1 MSTMDHPLPDSQFL
15 PTNDSNWCQL
25 ASQNVGHLAAESVF
39 SNGYIQWPTFSSHD
53 QGGYHPGP
61 AAQTYDNDPVS
72 HRGRLAGAQVA
83 VSLSQY
89 PKPIA
94 TQPHQLQIYGG
105 ASGEYLQP
113 MAPLPK
119 SRKRKAPTLSLS
131 DWEPV
136 KARVIELYV
145 ALDLR
150 LSEVKKKIEEEFKSS
165 GFTAT

>member
-1 MSTMDHPLPDSQFL
+1 MDYRVPGSQFP

-25 ASQNVGHLAAESVF
+25 ASQDSGHLTADSVF
-39 SNGYIQWPTFSSHD
+39 SDGWTALSSHD
-53 QGGYHPGP
+53 QGAYHSGP
-61 AAQTYDNDPVS
+61 VGQLYGNN
-72 HRGRLAGAQVA
+72 LAFHGSGLTEDQMA

-89 PKPIA
+89 PKPGA
-94 TQPHQLQIYGG
+94 THPHQPPIYDRV
-105 ASGEYLQP
+105 SSKYLQP

-145 ALDLR
+145 ALNLELPD
-150 LSEVKKKIEEEFKSS
+150 VKKNIEEEFKPY